1 MFKKK
6 KHYIRGIQTH
16 KKKQKKK
23 KRDEYTS
30 LIRNLTSDFHA
41 ITDPKIDRKMRSTN
55 NPGNLRPSPR
65 YKWIGQCGET
75 PLGFVKFETP
85 YLGIRALYITLC
97 NYIKIHNLNTI
108 RAIISRFAPPSEN
121 DTEVYIRFVSAKMKI
136 SDTQPI
142 GTHSELLK
150 LMTAIIRMEN
160 TAEDAAY
167 FFSHLADPATTATL
181 LKIHKNILVSPQK
194 NNYK

>member
-1 MFKKK
+1 
-6 KHYIRGIQTH
+6 
-16 KKKQKKK
+16 
-23 KRDEYTS
+23 
-30 LIRNLTSDFHA
+30 
-41 ITDPKIDRKMRSTN
+41 MRSTN

-65 YKWIGQCGET
+65 YKWIGQSGET

-108 RAIISRFAPPSEN
+108 RTIISRFAPPTEN
-121 DTEVYIRFVSAKMKI
+121 DTEAYIRFVSARMQI
-136 SDTQPI
+136 PDTQAI
-142 GTHSELLK
+142 GTHGELLK